1 MGHAGPMGH
10 RFRRVAAGEP
20 EYLRPQSG
28 RRGGDGQRGQRRQA
42 EQQRRGQLAALP
54 FGTRRAPLD
63 VPVDPLA
70 HQDVELPVPVL
81 EQRAQ
86 RGAIGAARTG
96 DEQRAQRDLQL
107 ITGPGQ

>member
-1 MGHAGPMGH
+1 MGH

-28 RRGGDGQRGQRRQA
+28 RHGGDGQRGQRGQA

-81 EQRAQ
+81 E
-86 RGAIGAARTG
+86 
-96 DEQRAQRDLQL
+96 
-107 ITGPGQ
+107 